1 MKKLTLTV
9 LLVFA
14 VFLQFPAASFAADE
28 LRVLIWSEYM
38 PEDYMDTFTKDT
50 GIKSRVELYE
60 STEELVA
67 KLQAGGV
74 NQYDVVVPSDY
85 IINTMIKL
93 HLLQK
98 LDHSKLPNLANL
110 EPAFKNTAYDPGN
123 VYTAPYQWGT
133 VGMLYNKEILGADY
147 VASTALFFDPGARKG
162 PVVMIDSIREMLG
175 IALKYMG
182 KSVNTLDKSDLKA
195 LADMMIE
202 TKASKFFAGFDVG
215 TGGRSKVV
223 AGTAIAALVYNG
235 DAMRAVADAPEKF
248 VFANPKEGG
257 VIWADNMTIPAGA
270 PHVDYAHTF
279 INWVLDAKNG
289 AVLSNWTQYATPNK
303 AAKEFITPADL
314 TNPAIYPS
322 EQTMKTLEFI
332 TDLGKDN
339 RYYDELWTMI
349 KTR

>member
-1 MKKLTLTV
+1 MKKLTVTL

-14 VFLQFPAASFAADE
+14 VFLQFPSASFAADE

-38 PEDYMDTFTKDT
+38 PGDYMDTFTKDT

-60 STEELVA
+60 SMEELVA

-85 IINTMIKL
+85 IIKTMIKL
-93 HLLQK
+93 NLLQK
-98 LDHSKLPNLANL
+98 LDHAKLPNLSNL
-110 EPAFKNTAYDPGN
+110 EPSFKHTAYDPGN

-133 VGMLYNKEILGADY
+133 VGMLYNKEVLGEDY

-175 IALKYMG
+175 IALKYMD
-182 KSVNTLDKSDLKA
+182 KSVNTLDKGELKA

-202 TKASKFFAGFDVG
+202 TKSSKFFAGFDVG

-235 DAMRAVADAPEKF
+235 DALRAVADAPDKF
-248 VFANPKEGG
+248 IFANPKEGG
-257 VIWADNMTIPAGA
+257 VIWADNMAIPAGA
-270 PHVDYAHTF
+270 PHADYAHTF
-279 INWVLDAKNG
+279 INWVLDAQNG
-289 AVLSNWTQYATPNK
+289 ATLSNWTQYATPNK
-303 AAKEFITPADL
+303 AAKKFITPDDL
-314 TNPAIYPS
+314 SNPAIYPS
-322 EQTMKTLEFI
+322 EETMKTLEFI
-332 TDLGKDN
+332 TDLRKKN
-339 RYYDELWTMI
+339 RYYDELWTII

>member
-1 MKKLTLTV
+1 MKKLTVTV

-38 PEDYMDTFTKDT
+38 PGDYMDTFTKDT

-60 STEELVA
+60 SMEELVA

-85 IINTMIKL
+85 IIKTMIKL
-93 HLLQK
+93 NLLQT
-98 LDHSKLPNLANL
+98 LDHAKLPNLSNL
-110 EPAFKNTAYDPGN
+110 EPSFKHTAYDPGN

-133 VGMLYNKEILGADY
+133 VGMLYNKEVLGEDY

-175 IALKYMG
+175 IALKYMD
-182 KSVNTLDKSDLKA
+182 KSVNTLDKGELKA

-202 TKASKFFAGFDVG
+202 TKSSKFFAGFDVG

-235 DAMRAVADAPEKF
+235 DALRAVADAPDKF
-248 VFANPKEGG
+248 IFANPKEGG
-257 VIWADNMTIPAGA
+257 VIWADNMAIPAGA
-270 PHVDYAHTF
+270 PHADYAHTF

-289 AVLSNWTQYATPNK
+289 ATLSNWTQYATPNK
-303 AAKEFITPADL
+303 AAKEFITPDDL
-314 TNPAIYPS
+314 SNPAIYPS
-322 EQTMKTLEFI
+322 EETMKTLEFI
-332 TDLGKDN
+332 TDLGKKN

>member
-1 MKKLTLTV
+1 MKKLTLIV
-9 LLVFA
+9 LLMFA
-14 VFLQFPAASFAADE
+14 LFLQFPAASFAADE

-38 PEDYMDTFTKDT
+38 PEDFMDNFKKDT

-74 NQYDVVVPSDY
+74 KQYDVVVPSDY

-93 HLLQK
+93 NLLQK

-110 EPAFKNTAYDPGN
+110 EDSFKNTAYDPGN
-123 VYTAPYQWGT
+123 AYTAPYQWGT
-133 VGMLYNKEILGADY
+133 VGMLYNKEKLGADY
-147 VASTALFFDPGARKG
+147 VASTALFFDPASRKG

-202 TKASKFFAGFDVG
+202 TKSSKYFAGFDVG

-235 DAMRAVADAPEKF
+235 DALRAVNEAPDKF

-257 VIWADNMTIPAGA
+257 VIWADNMAIPAGA

-279 INWVLDAKNG
+279 INWVLDANNG
-289 AVLSNWTQYATPNK
+289 AALSNWTQYATPNK
-303 AAKEFITPADL
+303 AAKKFITPEDL
-314 TNPAIYPS
+314 SNPAIYPS
-322 EQTMKTLEFI
+322 EETMKTLEFI
-332 TDLGKDN
+332 TDLRKDN

>member
-1 MKKLTLTV
+1 MKKITLIA

-50 GIKSRVELYE
+50 GIKSRVEFYE

-85 IINTMIKL
+85 IIKIMVKL
-93 HLLQK
+93 NLLQK
-98 LDHSKLPNLANL
+98 LNHAKLPNLANL
-110 EPAFKNTAYDPGN
+110 ESSFKNAAYDPGN

-133 VGMLYNKEILGADY
+133 VGMLYNKEVLGADY
-147 VASTALFFDPGARKG
+147 VASTALFFDPASRKG

-182 KSVNTLDKSDLKA
+182 KSVNTLNKNELKA

-202 TKASKFFAGFDVG
+202 TKSSKFFAGFNVG

-235 DAMRAVADAPEKF
+235 DALRAVADAPDKF
-248 VFANPKEGG
+248 AFANPKEGG
-257 VIWADNMTIPAGA
+257 VIWADNMAIPAGA

-289 AVLSNWTQYATPNK
+289 ATLSNWTQYATPNK
-303 AAKEFITPADL
+303 AAKEFITPDDL
-314 TNPAIYPS
+314 SNPAIYPS
-322 EQTMKTLEFI
+322 EETMKTLEFI
-332 TDLGKDN
+332 TDLGKNN